1 MTFSF
6 SVITNIIFTVII
18 LQKMDKPWNISCLN
32 TTRAWDSPDC
42 ANVPR
47 TIGFPDAW
55 RKHDEH
61 GPGVQGV
68 EIPGPQFSI
77 RNLHWIHWKSDYHM
91 GIILFLIITTLNCHV
106 IHDITTHSR
115 DAHPFTNDF
124 FGPGLDSIERSG
136 SPSCQIPWKD
146 SWRFHGFC
154 FEIYWCFSKC
164 CHVCRFLWNDL
175 LWYLMH
181 LICQQMTIVHL
192 PQHPTVD
199 PHFINQHGRHMAI
212 KLVYVPCPFSWQT
225 QCSSKPNGR
234 KKSAWP
240 VPIKCGLRN
249 GSNMSWFPVGQL
261 RITRDTTTAAKA
273 ILQPP
278 WHCDGNSSI

>member
-181 LICQQMTIVHL
+181 LICQQMTIVH
-192 PQHPTVD
+192 TTSTS
-199 PHFINQHGRHMAI
+199 HGWSSFYQSTWPSYGHQTGICPMSFFLTNPMFLETQRQKKICMAGP
-212 KLVYVPCPFSWQT
+212 YRMW
-225 QCSSKPNGR
+225 SSKR
-234 KKSAWP
+234 
-240 VPIKCGLRN
+240 L
-249 GSNMSWFPVGQL
+249 
-261 RITRDTTTAAKA
+261 
-273 ILQPP
+273 
-278 WHCDGNSSI
+278 